1 MLRTSRFRGTH
12 TRMFVA
18 SLAVLR
24 IGKVHRVCVRRD
36 ARRRPPLGSQLGR
49 QVVEPLR
56 VDAQVEEAEP
66 AGGSHLC
73 LVRVRV
79 RVRVSVRGRGSGRGR
94 VRV

>member
-1 MLRTSRFRGTH
+1 MCG
-12 TRMFVA
+12 
-18 SLAVLR
+18 
-24 IGKVHRVCVRRD
+24 RRN

-56 VDAQVEEAEP
+56 VHAQVEEAES

-79 RVRVSVRGRGSGRGR
+79 RVRARVSVG

>member
-79 RVRVSVRGRGSGRGR
+79 SVRVSVRGRGSGRGR